1 MKDEILLG
9 DTVEDIHTGFRGIAM
24 ARSEFF
30 NGCIQ
35 YDVAPKVSKDN
46 KPEETQGIDIQSLK
60 RIKKGPKHIVEK
72 KEPKKSFFTG
82 GPNNKGRKMRGW

>member
-9 DTVEDIHTGFRGIAM
+9 DTVQDIHTGFKGVAM
-24 ARSEFF
+24 IRSEFF

-35 YDVAPKVSKDN
+35 YDVVPKVN
-46 KPEETQGIDIQSLK
+46 KENRQIEAQGIDIQSLK
-60 RIKKGPKHIVEK
+60 RIKKGPKHIVK
-72 KEPKKSFFTG
+72 KESQEITG